1 MSDLRRK
8 EAAMQ
13 SPAAG
18 AGYESLVSPGM
29 RSSSTAKRPDLEAG
43 DGKPEEPSFWVLLAV
58 SMPRMAVNMAW
69 AAQWAAVGPYL
80 STMLPNYAVQLT
92 SVIGPVVGIVFSPVI
107 GVLSDRSTSRYGRRR
122 PILVA
127 MGILSILC
135 WILMGYTSEIGE
147 ALGDVGTGAAGEK
160 TDRKWTAV
168 WMDITVTCSQTP
180 TMLLVADFAGDR
192 QTLGAALGLGWATM
206 GAIIPAVYIQIWG
219 AAYLTLHWF
228 LGLLCVVMFVS
239 VAVAV
244 VVGKET
250 PLRNMARISTCASVH
265 DAFVA
270 IASGIRTMP
279 RMLVVY
285 AAIMFF
291 VLYGYS
297 AYNGNKGQFFGV
309 EVYGGSADNADSC
322 DPCSAAQIAYN
333 HGVSKASGIG
343 DLLFNVVGYVYSWML
358 PLLVRQFGARWV
370 LSGSML
376 AQALLMTMAFCSN
389 VGYDLFVVAILSV
402 AQGTAFALMVPT
414 ILHVFGGRSDVD
426 IGVYV
431 GALNSANC
439 FGQLLNFA
447 IGTAVVQTSLG
458 YKLPVFLGGAM
469 SFLGFLVSAF
479 LFKVRMHSM

>member
-1 MSDLRRK
+1 M
-8 EAAMQ
+8 
-13 SPAAG
+13 SPAYGNRSTIKTPDMEAG
-18 AGYESLVSPGM
+18 APTPPCG
-29 RSSSTAKRPDLEAG
+29 A
-43 DGKPEEPSFWVLLAV
+43 SFWVLLAV

-69 AAQWAAVGPYL
+69 AAQWAALGPYL

-92 SVIGPVVGIVFSPVI
+92 SIIGPLVGIIFGPII
-107 GVLSDRSTSRYGRRR
+107 GVLSDRSTSKFGRRR
-122 PILVA
+122 PILVV
-127 MGILSILC
+127 MGVLSIIC

-160 TDRKWTAV
+160 TDRTWTAV
-168 WMDITVTCSQTP
+168 FTLIFYLWMDITVTCSQTP

-228 LGLLCVVMFVS
+228 MGLLCIVMFIS

-244 VVGKET
+244 VFGKET
-250 PLRNMARISTCASVH
+250 PLEKTEEDSNACKGML
-265 DAFVA
+265 DAFATIYQGVK
-270 IASGIRTMP
+270 TMP
-279 RMLVVY
+279 AMLVVY

-297 AYNGNKGQFFGV
+297 AYNGNKGQFFGLV
-309 EVYGGSADNADSC
+309 VYGGSATNADSC

-333 HGVSKASGIG
+333 KGVSKASGIG
-343 DLLFNVVGYVYSWML
+343 DLLFNIVGYVYSWAL
-358 PLLVRQFGARWV
+358 PFLVRQFGARWV

-376 AQALLMTMAFCSN
+376 AQALLMAMAFCSN
-389 VGYDLFVVAILSV
+389 LGFDIFIVAILSV
-402 AQGTAFALMVPT
+402 AQGSAFALMVPT
-414 ILHVFGGRSDVD
+414 IIHVFGDRSDVD
-426 IGVYV
+426 IGMYV

-458 YKLPVFLGGAM
+458 YKLPVFLGGVM
-469 SFLGFLVSAF
+469 SFLGFLVAAF
-479 LFKVRMHSM
+479 LFKVKMHSM